1 MSGVTEDFLNEDV
14 EIPSQKFVCVSFLKP
29 TEVVQRK
36 NLFLVHK
43 FLQKMSETYDLDL
56 KTVTDMYDDFVYANR
71 VELSNEFDELVD
83 FKTSV
88 YGIKVR
94 GSYSTQKEASMRA
107 KVLQTRDPNHNVY
120 VCSVGKWLGFDF
132 EADDVESQEYA
143 NEELNTLMKAY
154 VENRKHRDTMFQEET
169 RTRVETARKEGAEAI
184 EAMKTK
190 MEEEARL
197 ESEKVAE
204 ASEELKNSIENS
216 LTRSLE
222 ETDPWMARK
231 EEVTK
236 GPDFDEI

>member
-14 EIPSQKFVCVSFLKP
+14 EISSQKFVCVSFLKP

-154 VENRKHRDTMFQEET
+154 VENRKHRDTCS
-169 RTRVETARKEGAEAI
+169 K
-184 EAMKTK
+184 KK
-190 MEEEARL
+190 L
-197 ESEKVAE
+197 ELALKLLEKKDG
-204 ASEELKNSIENS
+204 SN
-216 LTRSLE
+216 
-222 ETDPWMARK
+222 
-231 EEVTK
+231 
-236 GPDFDEI
+236 

>member
-14 EIPSQKFVCVSFLKP
+14 EISSQKFVCVSFLKP

-154 VENRKHRDTMFQEET
+154 VENRKHRDTVFRRNQT
-169 RTRVETARKEGAEAI
+169 RFENARKEGADAI